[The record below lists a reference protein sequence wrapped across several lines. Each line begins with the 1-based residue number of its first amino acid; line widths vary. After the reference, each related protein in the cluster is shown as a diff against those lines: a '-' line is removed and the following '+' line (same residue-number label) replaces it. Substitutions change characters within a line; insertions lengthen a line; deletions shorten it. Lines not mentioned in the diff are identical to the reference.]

1 MKKSWLLLPVLL
13 CLIFGQ
19 VVYGYAVKPEP
30 DSFAGIK
37 WGTDIGSLKNMILIE
52 EDKSMKGLKI
62 YGRENENLKFGGA
75 DIETIAYMFYEGKFG
90 GVYIVFK
97 GEANFTKIKN
107 SLITDCGKTDAVEG
121 NRHFW
126 KGSIVEIDLDYDT
139 GKKQGFVGYVNVPI
153 YNKAN
158 KLQ

>member
-1 MKKSWLLLPVLL
+1 MNKSWLLLPVLL

-37 WGTDIGSLKNMILIE
+37 WGTDIGSLKNMIFIE
-52 EDKSMKGLKI
+52 EDKTLKGLKF
-62 YGRENENLKFGGA
+62 YGKENEDLKFGGA
-75 DIETIAYMFYEGKFG
+75 NIETIAYMFFEGKFC

-97 GEANFTKIKN
+97 GDANFTKIKN
-107 SLITDCGKTDAVEG
+107 SLIEDCGKTEAVEG
-121 NRHFW
+121 NKHYW
-126 KGSIVEIDLDYDT
+126 KGSIVEIDLDYDP
-139 GKKQGFVGYVNVPI
+139 GKKQGFVGYVNIPI